1 MLQVIKVLFVELVGL
16 LGINWRVISFI
27 VLLKLQ
33 ALLLIIIL
41 LKLLVGDTFGVDL
54 IVGERVIVARNLIIS
69 HVDVFESWLKVFF
82 SVFSVLLIRILIEL
96 CVLVMLG
103 LVLLINWSN
112 FLINLSN
119 PAISFES
126 WQVLVFHWLVLLQE
140 LVQKLQPWLTW
151 GFFAVHYLFIGG
163 VAIYCNGYVWW
174 MILVVLSQGLVGLFV
189 YYVLRMLVLL
199 ESEWSDLADGCHL
212 THWLEVL

>member
-1 MLQVIKVLFVELVGL
+1 
-16 LGINWRVISFI
+16 
-27 VLLKLQ
+27 LKLQ

-82 SVFSVLLIRILIEL
+82 SVFSVLLVRILIEL

-126 WQVLVFHWLVLLQE
+126 WQVLVFH
-140 LVQKLQPWLTW
+140 
-151 GFFAVHYLFIGG
+151 
-163 VAIYCNGYVWW
+163 
-174 MILVVLSQGLVGLFV
+174 
-189 YYVLRMLVLL
+189 
-199 ESEWSDLADGCHL
+199 
-212 THWLEVL
+212 